1 MGRWKAVSRKDAVAM
16 HLGQSFRV
24 TPPSGIC
31 AITLVLSALALPSP
45 SPVQAQ
51 SPFNY
56 LAIQPVTDGN
66 PLTNDDGRAN
76 TNINNVPFKH
86 GTVTTVGGFQF
97 TSYYRTDGRLLV
109 GRRPTGGGT
118 WDLTTTEFT
127 SANINDSHN
136 TSSIAIDGNGL
147 LHMAWG
153 LHGDSLFYTTST
165 ASVLNANPMQF
176 MGGNDGNAAA
186 PNSMT
191 GLYNGGVTYP
201 DFYNLPDGDLLYT
214 WRNGGSGSGDYRVR
228 RYDAATT
235 TWDDLGAGAT
245 NIWLGRRAPGST
257 LPDVNGYPNEL
268 AFDSNGAIHATWTW
282 RTGGDTT
289 MGQAGFQ
296 TNHNINYARSPDG
309 GATWTNMQGVPYTTP
324 IYETNAQV
332 AIPLPKGSSLINTTG
347 MTVDKLDQPVLAT
360 SWAPNAPLGDHRR
373 QYMLAWY
380 DNSQAEWHPLAPI
393 RNALHIIRLAGSD
406 ADAIEESRSI
416 MERQLSQMVR
426 LVDDLLMR

>member
-1 MGRWKAVSRKDAVAM
+1 
-16 HLGQSFRV
+16 
-24 TPPSGIC
+24 
-31 AITLVLSALALPSP
+31 
-45 SPVQAQ
+45 
-51 SPFNY
+51 
-56 LAIQPVTDGN
+56 
-66 PLTNDDGRAN
+66 
-76 TNINNVPFKH
+76 
-86 GTVTTVGGFQF
+86 
-97 TSYYRTDGRLLV
+97 
-109 GRRPTGGGT
+109 
-118 WDLTTTEFT
+118 
-127 SANINDSHN
+127 
-136 TSSIAIDGNGL
+136 
-147 LHMAWG
+147 MAWG

-165 ASVLNANPMQF
+165 ASVLNSSPMQF
-176 MGGNDGNAAA
+176 VGGNVGNSAA

-191 GLYNGGVTYP
+191 GLYNSGVTYP
-201 DFYNLPDGDLLYT
+201 EFYNLPDGDLLYT

-228 RYDAATT
+228 RYDSATT

-268 AFDSNGAIHATWTW
+268 AFDSAGNIHATWTW

-332 AIPLPKGSSLINTTG
+332 AIPLPEGSSLINTTG

-360 SWAPNAPLGDHRR
+360 WWAPNAALGDHRR

-380 DNSQAEWHPLAPI
+380 DNAQAEW
-393 RNALHIIRLAGSD
+393 
-406 ADAIEESRSI
+406 
-416 MERQLSQMVR
+416 QTSQISNRTIDGPAKTSEAVVR
-426 LVDDLLMR
+426 DLGRPVVLVDDDNRIIVAYRDNQSANGLTIAYSESPQRNDWQSFDLTTEDLGDFEPNYDVNRWREDGVLSMLYQGTNLGQTGAPVSVLEWDARSYFTALDSPKLRLVVNSDTGATSIRNTLGEPVAIDGYSIRSDDGALDPGGWASLQDQGIAGWHEVQLPVQRSSTR